1 MDAKNFGKNLEKVRK
16 FLLKGDDEIDE
27 KLFEELKKTTSDE
40 NEEGAL
46 RCIECK
52 KLYPEEF
59 AREFHGKCAA
69 CAEKEFS
76 EKLTKIV
83 KGAFAVAMVFLIVV
97 AANYLLIR
105 PLLGEKIA
113 PLAEHK
119 IFGNLFK
126 NQFIYYVFEAFSI
139 IYIVTSYFK
148 ARGSKEDQRVV
159 AATAVMLS
167 VGLLLTAL
175 LFKGKGLMIADFAL
189 LFVLLALAFAVAW
202 RQRAEWEKVRAFK
215 FASVEL
221 NAKMLKTEV
230 KTDVSE
236 DKTRN
241 AAILKIKTDAAATAK
256 EAAKESKKHYGELVL
271 AEGCAAREDKK
282 FIFDDYAEFS
292 KGCDEALSDTEYP
305 KFDDVAAGEAI

>member
-83 KGAFAVAMVFLIVV
+83 KSAFAVAMVFLIVV

-139 IYIVTSYFK
+139 IYIV
-148 ARGSKEDQRVV
+148 Q
-159 AATAVMLS
+159 L
-167 VGLLLTAL
+167 
-175 LFKGKGLMIADFAL
+175 
-189 LFVLLALAFAVAW
+189 
-202 RQRAEWEKVRAFK
+202 K
-215 FASVEL
+215 F
-221 NAKMLKTEV
+221 
-230 KTDVSE
+230 
-236 DKTRN
+236 
-241 AAILKIKTDAAATAK
+241 
-256 EAAKESKKHYGELVL
+256 
-271 AEGCAAREDKK
+271 
-282 FIFDDYAEFS
+282 
-292 KGCDEALSDTEYP
+292 
-305 KFDDVAAGEAI
+305 